1 MKRIP
6 DCPGGM
12 GNANDWI
19 KAREAL
25 GYPQNRTVSYEYT
38 TYDYGDTDTV
48 SNTTYTYEEGY
59 VDGYEDALEDIKDAL
74 KTDLSGKSIRAALA
88 AEPIA
93 DISVSKR
100 YRLIQPII
108 DTVKRM
114 TNNTKSS

>member
-25 GYPQNRTVSYEYT
+25 GFPQDRTVSYEYT
-38 TYDYGDTDTV
+38 IYENNEPV
-48 SNTTYTYEEGY
+48 SNNTTYTYEEGY

-74 KTDLSGKSIRAALA
+74 KTNLSSKSIKTALE

-100 YRLIQPII
+100 YKLIRPII
-108 DTVKRM
+108 DTVRTM
-114 TNNTKSS
+114 VNANPSDL